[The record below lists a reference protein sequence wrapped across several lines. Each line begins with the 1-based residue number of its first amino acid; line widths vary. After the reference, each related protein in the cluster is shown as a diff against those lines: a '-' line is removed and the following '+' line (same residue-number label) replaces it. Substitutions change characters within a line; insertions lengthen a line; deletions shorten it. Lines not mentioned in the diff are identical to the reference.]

1 MTKKRMRT
9 IAAAAGG
16 ALAVVLA
23 AGGVWIAT
31 RDRSPQVTLQ
41 VQQVGAT
48 GLDYTLHNAGGSDVY
63 YGQDYA
69 LSRQEAGEWRELPL
83 RSGKLMLVNS
93 ILYTAPSG
101 KADEP
106 AKTIRWEDDYGRL
119 SPGVYRLSK
128 WVSADEQSRH
138 TYPVSVE
145 FTIPEV

>member
-1 MTKKRMRT
+1 M
-9 IAAAAGG
+9 
-16 ALAVVLA
+16 
-23 AGGVWIAT
+23 
-31 RDRSPQVTLQ
+31 
-41 VQQVGAT
+41 
-48 GLDYTLHNAGGSDVY
+48 Y

-69 LSRQEAGEWRELPL
+69 LSRKEAGEWRELPL
-83 RSGKLMLVNS
+83 RSGELMLVNS

-128 WVSADEQSRH
+128 WVSTDEQSRH